1 VREAAIGGTS
11 TWSGLAT
18 VAYAGEVKEEIED
31 RSWSTMNEVKMPTS
45 PVGSTARRWTK
56 AFAEKSTKSFA
67 EVLAEDVILE
77 GSVLTRPIVGRR
89 RAGDVLGAASKIHE
103 ALTFTHK
110 AECGE
115 RTYLEW
121 EAKAFGDQLI
131 AGVTVLT
138 KGAEGQIARIAIH
151 HRPLG
156 PALRFSA
163 ELRERL
169 RGTIEPDYFFIGN

>member
-1 VREAAIGGTS
+1 MQVAAIGGVS

-18 VAYAGEVKEEIED
+18 VAYAGEVKEETED
-31 RSWSTMNEVKMPTS
+31 RSWSTMNEVKMPNS
-45 PVGSTARRWTK
+45 PVNSTARGWTK

-77 GSVLTRPIVGRR
+77 ASVLARPIVGRS
-89 RAGDVLGAASKIHE
+89 RARDVLGAASKIYE
-103 ALTFTHK
+103 ALTFTHQ
-110 AECGE
+110 AERGE

-121 EAKAFGDQLI
+121 EAKAFGDQSI

-169 RGTIEPDYFFIGN
+169 QGTIEPGYFFIGN

>member
-1 VREAAIGGTS
+1 
-11 TWSGLAT
+11 
-18 VAYAGEVKEEIED
+18 
-31 RSWSTMNEVKMPTS
+31 MNEVKMPNS
-45 PVGSTARRWTK
+45 PASSTESGWTR

-77 GSVLTRPIVGRR
+77 ASVLTRPIVGRSR
-89 RAGDVLGAASKIHE
+89 VKDVMGAASKIYE
-103 ALTFTHK
+103 GLTFTHE
-110 AECGE
+110 AESGV

-121 EAKAFGDQLI
+121 EAKAFGDQPI

-138 KGAEGQIARIAIH
+138 KGAEGLIARITIH

-156 PALRFSA
+156 LALHFSA

-169 RGTIEPDYFFIGN
+169 QGTIEPDYFFIGN